1 MYLRFKRQLRKF
13 GVDLTVYPYDSPAKK
28 PHYHYVGGV
37 RVSEDDESKPEPV
50 NLHEPVVPANSQ
62 SSFMMQLLN
71 GGALSKV
78 DLLWFSNHVYP
89 KGTIV
94 EVPSQPGQKYRVT
107 NFSNYQGYSDVIIYE
122 LEGDDKHPDGK

>member
-28 PHYHYVGGV
+28 SHYHYVGGIKV
-37 RVSEDDESKPEPV
+37 QEDDESKPEPV
-50 NLHEPVVPANSQ
+50 KLHEPVIPANSR
-62 SSFMMQLLN
+62 SSFMMQLLS
-71 GGALSKV
+71 GGATSKV
-78 DLLWFSNHVYP
+78 DLLWISNHVYP
-89 KGTIV
+89 TGTIV

-107 NFSNYQGYSDVIIYE
+107 NHSNYQGYSDVIIYE

>member
-1 MYLRFKRQLRKF
+1 MYIRFKRQLRKF

-37 RVSEDDESKPEPV
+37 RVSENDESKPEPV

-71 GGALSKV
+71 
-78 DLLWFSNHVYP
+78 
-89 KGTIV
+89 
-94 EVPSQPGQKYRVT
+94 QKYRVT